1 MVYPD
6 CNPAGTVVYS
16 DAYFRVLIAMIVF
29 GAAAS
34 IKRVGIA
41 LYQGKRSTEHYGPQ
55 LQKLMEKMLTISEL
69 GQLADEIEAIR
80 ADQGQHY
87 YSIHGTRTAKDGGLD
102 FDRLRKMKRQE
113 GDSDDEDEFS
123 LSTASTPPSPA
134 RSRTSTKASPSLTAT
149 KSAPEASSHRKM
161 PSDAQSA
168 RTFAS
173 VLTKKDEEV
182 VQALL
187 DEGGDVED
195 GHASTGEQGNF
206 RLILDDSAKIR
217 LMELLDAWEEPAV
230 VVGKRNKKISIKD
243 VLNFRQAVLCLDSK
257 YPFSY
262 AFGAANTRERCIESA
277 YIVYQQL
284 LMHTPNETVLPF
296 DTLALISLNDN
307 GEIDEEK
314 ARKLIRRFRPSRD
327 GYLSAVDFVRSVD
340 KVYKEVR
347 TLRASIA
354 NSSQLYL
361 AVERL
366 VNVAFYFVLWLVALT
381 IINLNPWALFVSL
394 SGVILSFAFLF
405 GKAGSSIFI
414 GIIFI
419 LVQKPY
425 DIGDKIHISNA
436 NIDTS
441 PTGSPTWFVDGITL
455 FSTTVRRAATNEVA
469 THSNGSLA
477 DSRIINANRSP
488 QAIACVYLKFACDV
502 PYDRIMFFKTV
513 VEAFVKDR
521 PTEWISFLAFRAT
534 RIEAD
539 LGFIEYVVVL
549 QHVEKWQNGGPIAQ
563 SKADVASFCLEAMKK
578 LDMRYVAP
586 PKPVN
591 LNIAKGSPEIPSDWE
606 ALGGVG
612 GDNEPPLMPKSS
624 DHDFSFLA
632 SLFTKPGDEK
642 GAKKRK

>member
-1 MVYPD
+1 
-6 CNPAGTVVYS
+6 
-16 DAYFRVLIAMIVF
+16 MIVF

-34 IKRVGIA
+34 IKRVGMA

-187 DEGGDVED
+187 YEGGDVED

-327 GYLSAVDFVRSVD
+327 GYLSAVEFVRSVD

-361 AVERL
+361 AEIGRASCRER
-366 VNVAFYFVLWLVALT
+366 
-381 IINLNPWALFVSL
+381 
-394 SGVILSFAFLF
+394 
-405 GKAGSSIFI
+405 
-414 GIIFI
+414 
-419 LVQKPY
+419 
-425 DIGDKIHISNA
+425 
-436 NIDTS
+436 
-441 PTGSPTWFVDGITL
+441 
-455 FSTTVRRAATNEVA
+455 
-469 THSNGSLA
+469 
-477 DSRIINANRSP
+477 
-488 QAIACVYLKFACDV
+488 C
-502 PYDRIMFFKTV
+502 
-513 VEAFVKDR
+513 
-521 PTEWISFLAFRAT
+521 
-534 RIEAD
+534 
-539 LGFIEYVVVL
+539 
-549 QHVEKWQNGGPIAQ
+549 
-563 SKADVASFCLEAMKK
+563 
-578 LDMRYVAP
+578 
-586 PKPVN
+586 
-591 LNIAKGSPEIPSDWE
+591 
-606 ALGGVG
+606 
-612 GDNEPPLMPKSS
+612 
-624 DHDFSFLA
+624 
-632 SLFTKPGDEK
+632 
-642 GAKKRK
+642 